1 MPSQLPLA
9 ALPDT
14 ATLLV
19 SGGDTRIALDAGSGL
34 SMYGCSPQPDPG
46 LVALGSSTASLISP
60 AALQACQTL
69 RQSWL
74 EQLRAQPEAQ
84 VYAAHT
90 QRLRRQLLALCGC
103 APADAIEVVL
113 GASGT
118 DVQLLAGQWLRPH
131 LSVMIAAA
139 ETGSGVAAALQGRH
153 FNRRSA
159 GGAEVQ
165 PGAALGDWLGRL
177 ATLEARSDDG
187 LPRQQGSIDSEC
199 VACVQAAVEAGQRVL
214 LVLTDVSKTGL
225 LVPGVGTVLGLKQ
238 RWPELIEVL
247 VDACQFRLAPA
258 TVRAY
263 LAQGCMVAL
272 TGSKFMAGPTFSGAL
287 LVPPPVAARYRE
299 RVGGAALH
307 AYAGRAD
314 WPEGWA
320 AGMALA
326 PSANFGMLL
335 RWEAALTEMRAFGA
349 LPDHRIGHFLR
360 RFAATL
366 RHWMT
371 RHRRFEALAVPAL
384 ERGALRADDCWDS
397 GQTIFPFLLLDGRG
411 QALPREATLRLFQQ
425 LRYPAPGAVE
435 ELLHGQRGAA
445 IGHGLAGATD
455 GAAPRRFQLGQPV
468 ACGTRDGVAVS
479 ALRLCISAPMVVAA
493 CRDGQEA
500 KVVNDALAALEELAL
515 LLD

>member
-1 MPSQLPLA
+1 MADELPSA

-60 AALQACQTL
+60 AALEACQAL

-74 EQLRAQPEAQ
+74 EQLRAQPAAQ

-103 APADAIEVVL
+103 AAADGIEVVL

-118 DVQLLAGQWLRPH
+118 DVQLLAGQWLRPN
-131 LSVMIAAA
+131 LSVLIAPA

-165 PGAALGDWLGRL
+165 PGAALSDWLGRL
-177 ATLEARSDDG
+177 ATLDARSDDG
-187 LPRQQGSIDSEC
+187 VPRQQGSIDAEC
-199 VACVQAAVEAGQRVL
+199 AACVEAAAGAGQRVL

-225 LVPGVGTVLGLKQ
+225 LVPGVETVLRLKR
-238 RWPELIEVL
+238 RWPELLEVL

-263 LAQGCMVAL
+263 LAQGFVVAV

-299 RVGGAALH
+299 WPAGAALQ
-307 AYAGRAD
+307 AYSSRAD

-320 AGMALA
+320 AGLALA
-326 PSANFGMLL
+326 PSSNFGMLL
-335 RWEAALTEMRAFGA
+335 RWEAALTEMRAFCA
-349 LPDHRIGHFLR
+349 LPDHRIGLFLR
-360 RFAATL
+360 RFATTL

-371 RHRRFEALAVPAL
+371 RHDRFEALSVPELARSAL
-384 ERGALRADDCWDS
+384 LAQPCWDT
-397 GQTIFPFLLLDGRG
+397 GQTIFPFLLLDRKG
-411 QALPREATLRLFQQ
+411 QPLPCADTLRLFQQ
-425 LRYPAPGAVE
+425 LRNPD
-435 ELLHGQRGAA
+435 
-445 IGHGLAGATD
+445 AGAD
-455 GAAPRRFQLGQPV
+455 GGSIGSAARRFQLGQPV
-468 ACGTRDGVAVS
+468 ACGTRDGIAVS

-493 CRDGQEA
+493 CRDGQEE
-500 KVVNDALAALEELAL
+500 KVVNDALEALEELAL
-515 LLD
+515 LLA